1 MPPGSFFPLIFLTA
15 SDNDRKPECADGI
28 PDSLFFKALKTDM
41 IRDMKTFLR
50 PDTPSGSG
58 FPIAKAGY
66 PFIFLAVFITSIAA
80 LSEWHW
86 LTVPGLCASL
96 FCFWFFRD
104 PDRVIPANPEA
115 LVSPAD
121 GKVVVARRVDSYPY
135 GEGPAFQISI
145 FMSVFNVHVNRIP
158 FDGTIREVQ
167 YHPGRFFNA
176 SLNKAATENERNA
189 ILIETPSAGKFWTVQ
204 VAGLIARRIICH
216 VQEGDSVSR
225 GTRFGLICFGSRL
238 DLYLPPDFNCAV
250 REGELTQAGTT
261 TLGSMQ

>member
-1 MPPGSFFPLIFLTA
+1 
-15 SDNDRKPECADGI
+15 
-28 PDSLFFKALKTDM
+28 
-41 IRDMKTFLR
+41 MKTFLR
-50 PDTPSGSG
+50 ADIPSGSG

-80 LSEWHW
+80 LSGWHW

-104 PDRVIPANPEA
+104 PDRVIPADPEA

-121 GKVVVARRVDSYPY
+121 GRVIVARKVASHPY
-135 GEGPAFQISI
+135 GEGSAFQISI

-158 FDGTIREVQ
+158 FDGIVRDVQ

-176 SLNKAATENERNA
+176 SLNKAAAENERNA
-189 ILIETPSAGKFWTVQ
+189 LLIETPSSVIFWTVQ

-216 VQEGDSVSR
+216 VQEGDKVTR

-238 DLYLPPDFNCAV
+238 DLYLPSDFQCAV
-250 REGELTQAGTT
+250 REGDRTQAGTT
-261 TLGSMQ
+261 TLGRMQ